1 MIGIEEKIEILKKLK
16 PELQKNYGVSSL
28 GVFGSFVQGKQRR
41 KSDLDILVDFEK
53 VPTFFGFIRL
63 ERFLSK
69 ELNIKVDLVMKSA
82 HQSIAVKGPPDYS
95 TFHQTSHNPAS
106 LLQKVSKGIPCA
118 PTRSARAWG

>member
-16 PELQKNYGVSSL
+16 PELQKHYGVSSL

-63 ERFLSK
+63 ESFLSQ
-69 ELNIKVDLVMKSA
+69 ELNIKVDLVMKS
-82 HQSIAVKGPPDYS
+82 
-95 TFHQTSHNPAS
+95 S
-106 LLQKVSKGIPCA
+106 LK
-118 PTRSARAWG
+118 PTIGKQILHEVVHV